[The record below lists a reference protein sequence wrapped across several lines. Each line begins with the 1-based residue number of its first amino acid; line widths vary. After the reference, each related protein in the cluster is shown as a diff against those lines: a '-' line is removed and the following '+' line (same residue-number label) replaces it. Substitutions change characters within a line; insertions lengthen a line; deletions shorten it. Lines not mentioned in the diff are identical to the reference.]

1 MRQVESSTGE
11 TPSDAEL
18 ILQVRSG
25 DRDAFGV
32 LYERH
37 SGAARA
43 LARQYVSSADAED
56 VVADAFSKLFE
67 MLRRGVGPDAGFRPY
82 LYTMV
87 RHSSFDVSRGAART
101 RPSTDDE
108 IESVLGRVASK
119 DDPALE
125 GFERSV
131 IAKAYVDLPERW
143 REVLW
148 YVLVDDLK
156 PAQVAPVLGL
166 SPNGVS
172 ALLYRAKEA
181 LRAGYLQ
188 QHLSHSPSDTCR
200 TVNPLLGGYVRA
212 SLSKRETTKIDEHLS
227 TCATCSALVIELHD
241 VAHGMKTVIAP
252 LVLGAGGLA
261 LVGAGAPI
269 GGLVIAGAAKAGA
282 VAGGAQTASTVGAA
296 STSSFS
302 GAMSS
307 AVSGTAGAV
316 ASAAAAATGGSVAA
330 GALAVAAVG
339 LVAALQITA
348 PPEAETFI
356 DTVIATHDG
365 RELPGSGA
373 EGVRNDDD
381 GVRPTDLVPSADTAY
396 LTVSYADAGQPLA
409 PRESQNLTFT
419 VANTGKAAATG
430 AQMEVTLPA
439 GLAATKPNGSFGTG
453 VGTGRLVSAT
463 ESKTASATPTPQAT
477 PTPGGTP
484 ETKADADAS
493 VGSPTGEVQTSPSAS
508 PSASTPGSQPEAPVS
523 CVPTEQANVVLCPIG
538 ELAPGAARTV
548 VTSVQAN
555 AGGDYPVGAKVWA
568 DGLQAMS
575 VDLPGRTVAPFGQEL
590 SAQTT
595 DVSLASP
602 GSASLPVSLVSTGDR
617 AVTAGGWAVAVSLP
631 DGVRPASAQ
640 SQLSCAAG
648 DMPNA
653 WLCKP
658 LDAAH
663 ASSVSLEP
671 GATVDV
677 PLNITTATEA
687 AKSAQPAEL
696 GVVNVRPVLADGAAR
711 ASSATLVATSAWA
724 NASAGVGTV
733 TASCYAEGGVAKAD
747 AMVSGTYK
755 NTTNRTVRVTLQAA
769 GNSES
774 NGKDVLPGESVE
786 VSVHDG
792 LRVPAGQAVFVLATS
807 VDGNTYETRVEA
819 GSHTAIDCYKP
830 AWDVETTAEIANVG
844 GTVGVRA
851 TITNTTNESMFV
863 VMSVPVGDGAVTS
876 VKRPVAA
883 GGTVELSV
891 DTKRSQMPEGDA
903 TFHLSREVADADGDL
918 ATGPITPASNPTQR
932 FGAGKIE
939 PALGDRPLSAG
950 ACTFDAAKDRSVQMF
965 RVTADNTA
973 STLNVRFHVGDVTRT
988 VAPGVT
994 EVIEFPVVWGTDTVS
1009 VVAGG
1014 QTFGPL
1020 DVPFKS
1026 CAEVNW
1032 PAKDQLT
1039 VTTAA
1044 ECVGQDVQIKATVEN
1059 RTGRD
1064 WIGLLIHDGTGE
1076 QSQEQ
1081 AVPAGA
1087 TTFELNQQPLF
1098 SLDGNVTVRL
1108 TRVVEGRSFTVE
1120 QSFAVQG
1127 KQCMLP
1133 EPTCEPE
1140 PSGEGTPDA
1149 EPSGGTDQTTATDE
1163 TAGTEQAAAWIPTM
1177 MPAPTDSQWRRLM
1190 RLDDSG
1196 DPCETSASNRA

>member
-1 MRQVESSTGE
+1 M
-11 TPSDAEL
+11 
-18 ILQVRSG
+18 
-25 DRDAFGV
+25 

-37 SGAARA
+37 SAAARA
-43 LARQYVSSADAED
+43 LARQYVSAADAED

-87 RHSSFDVSRGAART
+87 RHRSFDVSRGAART

-148 YVLVDDLK
+148 YVLVDELK

-212 SLSKRETTKIDEHLS
+212 SLSKRETAKIDEHLS
-227 TCATCSALVIELHD
+227 TCATCSALVLELHD

-282 VAGGAQTASTVGAA
+282 VAGGAQTATTVGAA

-307 AVSGTAGAV
+307 AVSGSAGAV

-365 RELPGSGA
+365 RELPGGGT
-373 EGVRNDDD
+373 EGVRD
-381 GVRPTDLVPSADTAY
+381 GGDVPQPTDLVPSAETAY
-396 LTVSYADAGQPLA
+396 LTVNYADAGQPLT
-409 PRESQNLTFT
+409 PRESQDLTFT
-419 VANTGKAAATG
+419 VENTGKAAATG

-439 GLAATKPNGSFGTG
+439 GLAATKPAGSFGTG

-463 ESKTASATPTPQAT
+463 ESTTATATPAPQVT
-477 PTPGGTP
+477 PTPGSTSD
-484 ETKADADAS
+484 TKADADAS
-493 VGSPTGEVQTSPSAS
+493 VSSPTGEVPTSPSAS
-508 PSASTPGSQPEAPVS
+508 PSGSATEGPQPAAAVP
-523 CVPTEQANVVLCPIG
+523 CMPTEQANVLLCSIG
-538 ELAPGAARTV
+538 ELAPGASRTV

-555 AGGDYPVGAKVWA
+555 AGGDYPVSTKVWA

-617 AVTAGGWAVAVSLP
+617 PVAAGGWAVAVSLP
-631 DGVRPASAQ
+631 DGVRPASTQ
-640 SQLSCAAG
+640 SQLTCAAG
-648 DMPNA
+648 EMPNA

-658 LDAAH
+658 LDAAY

-696 GVVNVRPVLADGAAR
+696 GVVNVRPVLDGAAR
-711 ASSATLVATSAWA
+711 SSSATLVATSAWA
-724 NASAGVGTV
+724 NASAGVGTI
-733 TASCYAEGGVAKAD
+733 TASCYAEGGVDKAD
-747 AMVSGTYK
+747 AMVTGTYR
-755 NTTNRTVRVTLQAA
+755 NTTDRTVRVTLQAA

-774 NGKDVLPGESVE
+774 NGKDVAPGESVE
-786 VSVHDG
+786 IAVHDG
-792 LRVPAGQAVFVLATS
+792 MRVPAGQAVFVLATS
-807 VDGNTYETRVEA
+807 VDGNTYETRVGA
-819 GSHTAIDCYKP
+819 GDHRAADCYKP

-851 TITNTTNESMFV
+851 TITNTTNESLFV

-883 GGTVELSV
+883 GGTVDLSV
-891 DTKRSQMPEGDA
+891 DTKRSHMPEGEA
-903 TFHLSREVADADGDL
+903 TFHLTREVADADGDL
-918 ATGPITPASNPTQR
+918 AAEPIAPATNPTER
-932 FGAGKIE
+932 FGAGNIE

-950 ACTFDAAKDRSVQMF
+950 ECLFDVEKDQSVQTF
-965 RVTADNTA
+965 QVTADNTA
-973 STLNVRFHVGDVTRT
+973 SNLNVRFHVGDITRT
-988 VAPGVT
+988 VAPGTT
-994 EVIEFPVVWGTDTVS
+994 EVIEFPVTWGTDTVT
-1009 VVAGG
+1009 VIAGG

-1020 DVPFKS
+1020 DVRFKS
-1026 CAEVNW
+1026 CAEVTW
-1032 PAKDQLT
+1032 PAKEQLD
-1039 VTTAA
+1039 VTTVA
-1044 ECVGQDVQIKATVEN
+1044 ECVGQDVQIKATVDN

-1064 WIGLLIHDGTGE
+1064 WTGLLIHDGTGE

-1081 AVPAGA
+1081 QVPAGA
-1087 TTFELNQQPLF
+1087 TTFELDQQPLF
-1098 SLDGNVTVRL
+1098 SLDSNVTVRL

-1120 QSFAVQG
+1120 RSFAVQG
-1127 KQCMLP
+1127 KQCVLP

-1140 PSGEGTPDA
+1140 ASGEATPGA
-1149 EPSGGTDQTTATDE
+1149 EPSAGTDQTGATE
-1163 TAGTEQAAAWIPTM
+1163 PSAAAGRTTADQAVAWTPIV
-1177 MPAPTDSQWRRLM
+1177 MPAPTDSTWRRLM
-1190 RLDDSG
+1190 RLDNTE
-1196 DPCETSASNRA
+1196 DPCDTQASKA